1 MIVVDD
7 HVLFAVLAGR
17 ADEILASPVGEGI
30 YTTGGWY
37 YRLARAVRDS
47 EFAGALSRRMTG
59 LSPEVQL
66 VVTASLHELP
76 PEIGVLSPRTTV
88 PVMAALS
95 SIGHFNLL
103 QAEALATA
111 LVLHA
116 KLRVTVASED
126 LRAACARLDLDLTIA
141 SI

>member
-1 MIVVDD
+1 VIVVDD
-7 HVLFAVLAGR
+7 HVLFAVQAGR
-17 ADEILASPVGEGI
+17 ANEALTPVAGEDV

-37 YRLARAVRDS
+37 YRLARAIRDS
-47 EFAGALSRRMTG
+47 EFTGALSRRMSG
-59 LSPEVQL
+59 LSPEGQHA
-66 VVTASLHELP
+66 VTMSLHQLP

-95 SIGHFNLL
+95 SIGRFNLL

-116 KLRVTVASED
+116 GLRVTVASEN
-126 LRAACARLDLDLTIA
+126 LRAACVRLHLDLTVAAI
-141 SI
+141 

>member
-7 HVLFAVLAGR
+7 HVLFAVLVGRVDETPTPVAGE
-17 ADEILASPVGEGI
+17 DV

-37 YRLARAVRDS
+37 YRLARAIRDN
-47 EFAGALSRRMTG
+47 EFTGALSRRVSG
-59 LSPEVQL
+59 LSPEVQRA
-66 VVTASLHELP
+66 VTTSLHELP
-76 PEIGVLSPRTTV
+76 REIGILSPRMTV

-95 SIGHFNLL
+95 SIGRFNLL

-116 KLRVTVASED
+116 QLRVIVASEN
-126 LRAACARLDLDLTIA
+126 LRAACARLHLDLTVTAI
-141 SI
+141 